1 MRTLTFVLAFLF
13 ALVSASAHAD
23 RAAAI
28 DLRVVVPDGGT
39 TFPARDGAALR
50 LGPSLLTAP
59 LAITDAHAAGAE
71 VQLTLAP
78 PAAKSFAA
86 LTAAHRGDKLAIVV
100 DGVVQSAPLIRDAI
114 TGGKV
119 SITLRS
125 PDDAAALAR
134 SLTKR

>member
-1 MRTLTFVLAFLF
+1 MRTITFVLAFLF

-23 RAAAI
+23 RAAV
-28 DLRVVVPDGGT
+28 DLRVVVADNGT
-39 TFPARDGAALR
+39 PFPARDGAALR

-59 LAITDAHAAGAE
+59 FAIADVHATGAE

-78 PAAKSFAA
+78 ATARSFAA

-100 DGVVQSAPLIRDAI
+100 DGVVQSAPVVRDAI